1 MNNFAVE
8 ILDDIGALC
17 TFYTVR
23 WLDSELSETHKFF
36 EKYDAIEDYSESA
49 KKLSTFVFC
58 VIGEDYGATD
68 ILFNRHENEVIGLP
82 TKGRVHLGEIHH
94 YYPNFPL
101 RLYALRI
108 NENIVVLF
116 NGGIK
121 DAATNQEA
129 SLRMQWREACLFAQK
144 INEAIRDEMI
154 IINVFR
160 RKLLWHNHSTEIIL
174 P

>member
-8 ILDDIGALC
+8 IWDDTGESC

-23 WLDSELSETHKFF
+23 WLDSELSETDKFF
-36 EKYDAIEDYSESA
+36 EKYDALEDYSESA
-49 KKLSTFVFC
+49 NKLFVF
-58 VIGEDYGATD
+58 VSSVVGEDYGAID
-68 ILFNRHENEVIGLP
+68 KLFNRHENEVVGLP
-82 TKGRVHLGEIHH
+82 TQGRVHLGEIL
-94 YYPNFPL
+94 YYPDFPL

-121 DAATNQEA
+121 DATTNQKA
-129 SLRMQWREACLFAQK
+129 SLLPQWREACLFARK
-144 INEAIRDEMI
+144 INEAIREEMI
-154 IINVFR
+154 IVDIFR
-160 RKLLWHNHSTEIIL
+160 RKLLWHNHSAEIIL